1 MATTNA
7 SADEVRVALKPYTTS
22 LKDEDIEFR
31 IEQGCHVV
39 NGRLGTDYTASTED
53 LYVKHAII
61 FYTVFIIIDTVFF
74 DETLSTVSWRFNDIE
89 MEHAQHAFA
98 IRDFA
103 LANIDL
109 ANTILSKKGITVLS
123 YNSYKEWETKKA
135 GRPDGYYYGDDG
147 VIVD

>member
-7 SADEVRVALKPYTTS
+7 TADEVRVALKPYTTS
-22 LKDEDIEFR
+22 LTDDEIEFR
-31 IEQGCHVV
+31 IEQACHVV
-39 NGRLGTDYTASTED
+39 NGRLGTDYTTSTED

-89 MEHAQHAFA
+89 MEHAKHAFA

-103 LANIDL
+103 MANLEL
-109 ANTILSKKGITVLS
+109 ANTMLSKKGINILA
-123 YNSYKEWETKKA
+123 YNSYKDWDTKLA
-135 GRPDGYYYGDDG
+135 GRPDGHYYTESGTS
-147 VIVD
+147 VD

>member
-7 SADEVRVALKPYTTS
+7 TADEVRVAFKPYSTS
-22 LKDEDIEFR
+22 LEDEDIEFR
-31 IEQGCHVV
+31 IEQACHVV
-39 NGRLGTDYTASTED
+39 NAQIGTDYTASTED

-103 LANIDL
+103 RANIGM
-109 ANTILSKKGITVLS
+109 ANTLLSKKGIKVLS
-123 YNSYKEWETKKA
+123 YNSYKVWETKKA
-135 GRPDGYYYGDDG
+135 GRPDGYYYEDDG
-147 VIVD
+147 VVVD